1 VSLLDVILGQRL
13 ILISIVL
20 AVLPLLVAVG
30 LTVFPL
36 VRRLAVSKP
45 QRAGKP
51 DLDEEAQAAEE
62 PQEDFAPDL
71 AQEDEVPQPQAQAS
85 PVGLLAG
92 LQPQED
98 QAEEEESEEEEES
111 SEQVP
116 DALQNIL
123 ASVFEDDGVAARY
136 EVLLKG
142 LGDVDISV
150 LVATCDWVA
159 DQLRMVN
166 AAASRS
172 AVDGQG
178 QPSVGIG
185 AESLTQDNWGTV
197 D

>member
-1 VSLLDVILGQRL
+1 VSLLDVVLGQRL

-20 AVLPLLVAVG
+20 AALPLLVAVG

-36 VRRLAVSKP
+36 VQQLAVRKP
-45 QRAGKP
+45 QRASKP
-51 DLDEEAQAAEE
+51 DLEGKAQAVGGS
-62 PQEDFAPDL
+62 QEDFAPDL

-85 PVGLLAG
+85 PVGPLAG

-98 QAEEEESEEEEES
+98 QAEEEESQEEQEP
-111 SEQVP
+111 SEQAP
-116 DALQNIL
+116 DAIQNIL
-123 ASVFEDDGVAARY
+123 ASVFEGDEVAARY

-142 LGDVDISV
+142 LGDVNISV
-150 LVATCDWVA
+150 LVAMCDQIA

-178 QPSVGIG
+178 QPSVVIG
-185 AESLTQDNWGTV
+185 TESHTQDDWETV